1 MKIQLRHKLML
12 LVIAVAMVFSAVY
25 ALADPGDNNDPLVTL
40 SYITKTLMPQIEDT
54 IDEKIS
60 DALKDFSPSS
70 SNNNS
75 SDTHKTDNTYQII
88 TAKAGQMLIGDEGT
102 EMILRSGDA
111 TIVSGAQGGVS
122 DLTAGLDLTQGAYVP
137 KNHLL
142 LSPRKD
148 TRGMNFVTDA
158 VVIVRGSY
166 SLIR

>member
-1 MKIQLRHKLML
+1 MKIQLRHKLIL
-12 LVIAVAMVFSAVY
+12 LVIAVAMALSAVY
-25 ALADPGDNNDPLVTL
+25 ALADPGDSDDPLVTL
-40 SYITKTLMPQIEDT
+40 SYITKTLMPQIEDL
-54 IDEKIS
+54 IDEKIE
-60 DALKDFSPSS
+60 DALDGKTTTSDNTSS
-70 SNNNS
+70 
-75 SDTHKTDNTYQII
+75 TVDNTYEII

-122 DLTAGLDLTQGAYVP
+122 DLTAGLDLTQGAFVP

-148 TRGMNFVTDA
+148 TRGMNFITDA
-158 VVIVRGSY
+158 VVIVRGEY

>member
-1 MKIQLRHKLML
+1 MKIQLRHKLIL
-12 LVIAVAMVFSAVY
+12 LVIAVSMVLSAVY
-25 ALADPGDNNDPLVTL
+25 AAADPGDSNDPLVTL
-40 SYITKTLMPQIEDT
+40 SYITKTLMPQIEDV
-54 IDEKIS
+54 IDEKIE
-60 DALKDFSPSS
+60 DALDGKTQETPDSKP
-70 SNNNS
+70 
-75 SDTHKTDNTYQII
+75 TATDNTYEII

-122 DLTAGLDLTQGAYVP
+122 DLTAGLDLTQGAFVP

-148 TRGMNFVTDA
+148 TRGMNFITDA
-158 VVIVRGSY
+158 VVIVRGDY

>member
-1 MKIQLRHKLML
+1 MKIQLRHKLIL
-12 LVIAVAMVFSAVY
+12 LVIAVSMVLSAVY
-25 ALADPGDNNDPLVTL
+25 AVADPGDSNDPLVTL
-40 SYITKTLMPQIEDT
+40 SYITKTLMPQIEDV
-54 IDEKIS
+54 IDEKIE
-60 DALKDFSPSS
+60 DALDGKTQETPDSKP
-70 SNNNS
+70 
-75 SDTHKTDNTYQII
+75 TATDNTYEII

-122 DLTAGLDLTQGAYVP
+122 DLTAGLDLTQGAFVP

-148 TRGMNFVTDA
+148 TRGMNFITDA
-158 VVIVRGSY
+158 VVIVRGDY

>member
-1 MKIQLRHKLML
+1 MKIQLRHKLIL
-12 LVIAVAMVFSAVY
+12 SVIAVSMVFSAVY
-25 ALADPGDNNDPLVTL
+25 AFADPGDSNDPLVTL
-40 SYITKTLMPQIEDT
+40 SYITKTLMPQIEDV
-54 IDEKIS
+54 IDEKIE
-60 DALKDFSPSS
+60 DALGG
-70 SNNNS
+70 
-75 SDTHKTDNTYQII
+75 KTQVTPDDKPTSADNTYEII

-148 TRGMNFVTDA
+148 TRGMNFITDA
-158 VVIVRGSY
+158 VVIVRGEY

>member
-1 MKIQLRHKLML
+1 MKIQLRHKLIL
-12 LVIAVAMVFSAVY
+12 LVIAVSMVLSAVY
-25 ALADPGDNNDPLVTL
+25 AVADPGDSNDPLVTL
-40 SYITKTLMPQIEDT
+40 SYITKTLMPQIEDV
-54 IDEKIS
+54 IDEKIE
-60 DALKDFSPSS
+60 DALDGKTQETPDSKP
-70 SNNNS
+70 
-75 SDTHKTDNTYQII
+75 TATDNTYEII

-148 TRGMNFVTDA
+148 TRGMNFITDA
-158 VVIVRGSY
+158 VVIVRGDY

>member
-1 MKIQLRHKLML
+1 MKIQLRHKLIL
-12 LVIAVAMVFSAVY
+12 LVIAVSMVLSAVY
-25 ALADPGDNNDPLVTL
+25 AVADPGDSNDPLVTL
-40 SYITKTLMPQIEDT
+40 SYITKTLMPQIEDV
-54 IDEKIS
+54 IDEKIE
-60 DALKDFSPSS
+60 DALDGKTQETPDSKP
-70 SNNNS
+70 
-75 SDTHKTDNTYQII
+75 TATDNTYEII

-122 DLTAGLDLTQGAYVP
+122 DLTAGLDLTQGAFVP

-148 TRGMNFVTDA
+148 TRGMNFITDA
-158 VVIVRGSY
+158 VVIVRGEY

>member
-1 MKIQLRHKLML
+1 MKIQLRHKLIL
-12 LVIAVAMVFSAVY
+12 LVIAVSMVLSAVY
-25 ALADPGDNNDPLVTL
+25 AFADPGDSDDPLVTL
-40 SYITKTLMPQIEDT
+40 SYITKTLMPQIEDV
-54 IDEKIS
+54 IDEKIE
-60 DALKDFSPSS
+60 DALGDKTQVTPDDKPTS
-70 SNNNS
+70 
-75 SDTHKTDNTYQII
+75 TDNTYEII

-148 TRGMNFVTDA
+148 TRGMNFITDA
-158 VVIVRGSY
+158 VVIVRGEY

>member
-1 MKIQLRHKLML
+1 MKIQLRHKVVF
-12 LVIAVAMVFSAVY
+12 LVVIVAMALSGVY
-25 ALADPGDNNDPLVTL
+25 AFAEPGDSTDPLITL
-40 SYITKTLMPQIEDT
+40 SYITKTLMPEIEDT
-54 IDEKIS
+54 IDEKIE
-60 DALKDFSPSS
+60 DALKDADINS
-70 SNNNS
+70 SNS
-75 SDTHKTDNTYQII
+75 ESGSAVSDSYAII

-148 TRGMNFVTDA
+148 TRGMNFLTDA
-158 VVIVRGSY
+158 VIIVRGEY